1 MKKTSLFRI
10 FCLFFLLLT
19 TTVLR
24 AYDGSVDRLL
34 TGSLM
39 SSGSA
44 NKAALAFDN
53 NPSTYYSASGSK
65 MQWVGLDLGEPYVI
79 TRISYTSAKG
89 AQYADRMLLSLFEGA
104 NSPDFMDAM
113 PLYLISSTPANGKET
128 TTDVNVS
135 RGFRYIRYVGMREL
149 GDSYTPGFSYCNV
162 AELKFYGHA
171 GEGDNSQFYQITNL
185 PTLSVHVQDDILPAE
200 TDKNNKVEY
209 EAQSVLVYDGG
220 KMLQEYP
227 ITFRVRGNYSATAS
241 ENKAFR
247 MKYNDGKS
255 HHVMKG
261 GKNESPAKAKKWV
274 LINSYRDKTLMRNPV
289 AWAMSKRAERSWTPW
304 SQVVDLVV
312 NGDYRGTYTLADAVT
327 ISKNRIDITE
337 MTAND
342 TIGEALT
349 GGYFVE
355 LDNYYSDEPINFKSS
370 RGNKL
375 SVHDPDEDII
385 HKTQY
390 EYIVNTWNKMESVVF
405 SSNYSDK
412 EKGLRSVLDLESFLK
427 WFLVSE
433 FNGNTDMICQVFKFK
448 ERGDDHFYT
457 GPIWD
462 ADLALEN
469 DENTYPANQR
479 MDWTYKVR
487 CSTGNWDQFLTRV
500 LSDPSSFAE
509 LQEMWAKLRKKGAFD
524 PKAVAADVDSLR
536 EEVRASATLNFIR
549 WPYLTQY
556 ISLNPQVPGSWEEE
570 VDRVRDYVHDRV
582 AWMDE
587 MLSYGRLRQEN
598 GVYQIASAL
607 DLSTFSQMVNEDGQT
622 DASAVLTA
630 DIDMSSFSQDF
641 QPIGTSA
648 NCFAGKLDG
657 QGHIIS
663 NLHIGGKEAVGLF
676 GYVSGCTISNIV
688 FDATCSVTGQSKVA
702 MLVGNVLYGTAEIS
716 GIENHGSVTASGG
729 SAAALVGYGSS
740 STTVRVSNCCNTGN
754 ITAQYNAAALV
765 APSDGSLILND
776 SYDIGSLKGVTDG
789 KDFGYAKKGLSIR
802 NCWTYG
808 SKQTQHMSAQQTAS
822 GELCYL
828 LNGSGG
834 NGPWRQNIDNGK
846 ARDSYPVLRKTSGKV
861 YLVNGSYSNYNPDAQ
876 KFRYYNLVIT
886 GIRSGECIQFSEF
899 DILDESFN
907 EVTDLTIYDGTQSAI
922 GHEDWPNVADNNVRT
937 KYCDN
942 EYNGYAYF
950 LFDAQAE
957 VTPNGYRIYTA
968 NDTGNHSERN
978 PITWKLYGSNTEL
991 DDPEDDGWVLL
1002 DERQNDYSMPADNYK
1017 PTDFYIVEPVK
1028 SITLSQQSASL
1039 VRGGTLQLQVSYT
1052 PSDMQ
1057 EQTLLWTS
1065 TNKAVATVDSKGLVE
1080 AVGLGS
1086 ADIIVTS
1093 QQDKNLCDTCTVV
1106 VVPDRPQYRFYQL
1119 AFDKI
1124 QDGDVF
1130 QLSEICFFDGNG
1142 KEIKPLGLY
1151 YYTGEYYSD
1160 ECHQNL
1166 FDGNVYTK
1174 YCGEFDSDYPLYLF
1188 IDPGD
1193 RVSLS
1198 GYRFVTANDTEDS
1211 PGRNPY
1217 SWSLLGSNSYSN
1229 TPNEDCWK
1237 LLDRHDCDDT
1247 MGAYNYEP
1255 YDFTISYPDPI
1266 VIMAK
1271 DYTRQYGDSNPTFQY
1286 VVTGGEIQGTPQ
1298 ISCTATATS
1307 PVGEYPIVIKKGS
1320 VTTDVDSYVN
1330 GKLTITKAPLTVK
1343 ADNVSMEEASS
1354 MPELTLTYEGWK
1366 NGETERVLTKKP
1378 QASTTATPQSAV
1390 GDYPIV
1396 VTGGEAVNYYFIY
1409 QDGIFSV
1416 TVSDGIRTAQS
1427 DDDQDVRY
1435 NLQGVRVGRNYKGI
1449 VIVNGKKI
1457 SVK

>member
-10 FCLFFLLLT
+10 FCLSFFLLAA
-19 TTVLR
+19 TVLR

-39 SSGSA
+39 CSGSA

-53 NPSTYYSASGSK
+53 DASTYYSASGSK
-65 MQWVGLDLGEPYVI
+65 MQWVGFDLGEPFVI
-79 TRISYTSAKG
+79 TRVSYTSARG
-89 AQYADRMLLSLFEGA
+89 SQYADRMLLSLFEGA
-104 NSPDFMDAM
+104 NSPDFMDAV
-113 PLYLISSTPANGKET
+113 PLYLISSTPANGKEI
-128 TTDVNVS
+128 TTDINVS
-135 RGFRYIRYVGMREL
+135 RGFRYIRYVGIREL
-149 GDSYTPGFSYCNV
+149 GDSYSPGFSYCHA

-200 TDKNNKVEY
+200 TDKNNKKEY
-209 EAQSVLVYDGG
+209 EAQSVLIYDGG

-255 HHVMKG
+255 HHVMRG

-337 MTAND
+337 MTADD
-342 TIGEALT
+342 TEGEALT

-355 LDNYYSDEPINFKSS
+355 LDNYYDQEPVHFKSS
-370 RGNKL
+370 QGNKL

-385 HKTQY
+385 QDAQIR
-390 EYIVNTWNKMESVVF
+390 YIKNTWNNMESVVF

-457 GPIWD
+457 GPVWD

-469 DENTYPANQR
+469 DETTYPANRR

-487 CSTGNWDQFLTRV
+487 CSTGNWNQFLSRV

-509 LQEMWAKLRKKGAFD
+509 LQGIWAKLRKKGAFNPD
-524 PKAVAADVDSLR
+524 AVAADVDSLR
-536 EEVRASATLNFIR
+536 EEVRASARLNFIR

-556 ISLNPQVPGSWEEE
+556 ISLNPEVPGSWEEE
-570 VDRVRDYVHDRV
+570 VDRVRNYVYDRV

-598 GVYQIASAL
+598 GIYQIASAL
-607 DLSTFSQMVNEDGQT
+607 DLCTFSQMVNEDGLT

-630 DIDMSSFSQDF
+630 DIDMSNFSQDF
-641 QPIGTSA
+641 QPIGTSV
-648 NCFAGKLDG
+648 NSFAGKLDG
-657 QGHIIS
+657 QGHVIS
-663 NLHIGGKEAVGLF
+663 NLNITGEEAVGLF
-676 GYVSGCTISNIV
+676 GYVSGCSISNIV
-688 FDATCSVTGQSKVA
+688 FDATCSVTGQSKVG
-702 MLVGNVLYGTAEIS
+702 MLVGVVRNGTVTVS
-716 GIENHGSVTASGG
+716 RIENHGSVSASGG
-729 SAAALVGYGSS
+729 VAAALVGYGNSS
-740 STTVRVSNCCNTGN
+740 ATIQVSSCCNTGN

-765 APSDGSLILND
+765 GPSDGAMTVD
-776 SYDIGSLKGVTDG
+776 GSYNIGTLKGATEG
-789 KDFGYAKKGLSIR
+789 KDFAYAKKSLSLN
-802 NCWTYG
+802 NCWDYT
-808 SKQTQHMSAQQTAS
+808 SAQTQHMTVQQVAS
-822 GELCYL
+822 GYLCCQ
-828 LNGSGG
+828 LNGSAG

-846 ARDSYPVLRKTSGKV
+846 VRDSYPVLSKTSGKV
-861 YLVNGSYSNYNPDAQ
+861 YQVNGSYTNYNPDG
-876 KFRYYNLVIT
+876 KKYRYYNLVIT
-886 GIRSGECIQFSEF
+886 RIKGGGCIQFSEF

-907 EVTDLTIYDGTQSAI
+907 EVGDLVIYDGTSSVI
-922 GHEDWPNVADNNVRT
+922 GNEDWPNVADNNVRT
-937 KYCDN
+937 KYCDSGF
-942 EYNGYAYF
+942 NGYAYF
-950 LFDAQAE
+950 LFDAQTE
-957 VTPNGYRIYTA
+957 VVPSGYRIYTA

-978 PITWKLYGSNTEL
+978 PVSWKLYGSNTEL
-991 DDPEDDGWVLL
+991 DDPEDEGWELL
-1002 DERQNDYSMPADNYK
+1002 DERDNDRSLPADNYK
-1017 PTDFYIVEPVK
+1017 PTDFFITEPTK

-1039 VRGGTLQLQVSYT
+1039 MKGEKLQLQVSYS
-1052 PSDMQ
+1052 PSNMQ

-1065 TNKAVATVDSKGLVE
+1065 TNKSVATVDSKGLVE

-1086 ADIIVTS
+1086 TDIIVTS
-1093 QQDKNLCDTCTVV
+1093 QQDKTLCDTCAVV
-1106 VVPDRPQYRFYQL
+1106 VVADRPQYRYFQ
-1119 AFDKI
+1119 FVIDKI
-1124 QDGDVF
+1124 QGEDVF
-1130 QLSEICFFDGNG
+1130 QLSEISLLDANGN
-1142 KEIKPLGLY
+1142 EIRPLDLY
-1151 YYTGEYYSD
+1151 YYTGDYFSD
-1160 ECHQNL
+1160 ESHDNL
-1166 FDGNVYTK
+1166 FDGSVYTK

-1188 IDPGD
+1188 VDAGKK
-1193 RVSLS
+1193 VSLS
-1198 GYRFVTANDTEDS
+1198 GYRFVTGNDTDYAPE
-1211 PGRNPY
+1211 RNPY
-1217 SWSLLGSNSYSN
+1217 SWSLLGSNTCSSDWDDN
-1229 TPNEDCWK
+1229 CWK
-1237 LLDRHDCDDT
+1237 LLDRHEYDET
-1247 MGAYNYEP
+1247 MGAYSYKA
-1255 YDFTISYPDPI
+1255 YDFSIAYSDPI
-1266 VIMAK
+1266 IIMAK
-1271 DYTRQYGDSNPTFQY
+1271 DCTRQYGDSNPTFQY
-1286 VVTGGEIQGTPQ
+1286 AVTGGEIQGTPQ
-1298 ISCTATATS
+1298 ISCEATATS

-1343 ADNVSMEEASS
+1343 ADDISMEEASS

-1366 NGETERVLTKKP
+1366 NGENVRALTQKP
-1378 QASTTATPQSAV
+1378 QASTTATSQSV
-1390 GDYPIV
+1390 PGEYPIV
-1396 VTGGEAVNYYFIY
+1396 VTGGQAVNYYFIY
-1409 QDGIFSV
+1409 QDGTFTV
-1416 TVSDGIRTAQS
+1416 TISDALKAVQPA
-1427 DDDQDVRY
+1427 DDKDVRY
-1435 NLQGVRVGRNYKGI
+1435 NLQGIRVGRNYKGM